1 MAMTADQLPDDP
13 DVLKAMVLARD
24 AENARL
30 TQIIKELQ
38 RHRFGRR
45 AESLPEDQLLLGL
58 EEAEQIEAAGEEEAA
73 RASPAKRR
81 ERAAKRRTNRG
92 ALPLHLPRIEMVVDI
107 EDHACSCCRNGLHR
121 IGEDVSER
129 LDIVPAQLRV
139 IVVRRPKY
147 ACRACEDVVVQ
158 APAPARLIEGGL
170 PTEATVA
177 QVLVSKYA
185 DHLPL
190 YRQAQIYARQGIN
203 LDRSTLA
210 DWVGRA
216 AWHLRPVHD
225 RLLEKLKASPKLFA
239 DETTAPVLDPCRGK
253 TKTGQLW
260 AYARDD
266 RPWQGSGPPGV
277 AYVYA
282 PDRKAERPIA
292 HLSGFTGILQV
303 DGYGGYKVL
312 AERGEV
318 RLALCWSHVRRR
330 FYELAQSGPA
340 PIASEALQRIAELYR
355 IEAAIRGH
363 DADARRIARQEKSRP
378 ILEAMEPWLRE
389 KLSLI
394 SQKTKLAE
402 AIRYALS
409 RWQGLSLFLDD
420 GCVEIDSNTVER
432 SIRPLALTR
441 KNALF
446 AGSDGGAEHWAVIA
460 SLVETAKLNGV
471 EPHAYL
477 ADVIARIVSGHPNS
491 RIDELLPWAYPA
503 QAALRDVA

>member
-1 MAMTADQLPDDP
+1 
-13 DVLKAMVLARD
+13 
-24 AENARL
+24 
-30 TQIIKELQ
+30 
-38 RHRFGRR
+38 
-45 AESLPEDQLLLGL
+45 
-58 EEAEQIEAAGEEEAA
+58 
-73 RASPAKRR
+73 
-81 ERAAKRRTNRG
+81 
-92 ALPLHLPRIEMVVDI
+92 
-107 EDHACSCCRNGLHR
+107 
-121 IGEDVSER
+121 
-129 LDIVPAQLRV
+129 
-139 IVVRRPKY
+139 
-147 ACRACEDVVVQ
+147 
-158 APAPARLIEGGL
+158 
-170 PTEATVA
+170 
-177 QVLVSKYA
+177 
-185 DHLPL
+185 
-190 YRQAQIYARQGIN
+190 
-203 LDRSTLA
+203 
-210 DWVGRA
+210 
-216 AWHLRPVHD
+216 
-225 RLLEKLKASPKLFA
+225 
-239 DETTAPVLDPCRGK
+239 
-253 TKTGQLW
+253 
-260 AYARDD
+260 
-266 RPWQGSGPPGV
+266 
-277 AYVYA
+277 
-282 PDRKAERPIA
+282 
-292 HLSGFTGILQV
+292 
-303 DGYGGYKVL
+303 
-312 AERGEV
+312 
-318 RLALCWSHVRRR
+318 VRRR

-363 DADARRIARQEKSRP
+363 DADARRVARQEKSRP

-409 RWQGLSLFLDD
+409 RWQGLSLLLDD